1 MSIPLYLVDAFA
13 DQPFTGNPAAVC
25 LLENA
30 QDTNWMQQVAAE
42 MAQAETAFVTHRSSG
57 KALDRNSLS
66 DWDLRWFTPLTEV
79 DLCGHATLA
88 AAHVLGQLGRA
99 PMDRA
104 INFHTRSGILRA
116 TPSIAQVVLDF
127 PAVVLRPVAPPEAL
141 IPALGVQPLN
151 VWSAGPDI
159 VVEVADAALVIDLMP
174 DLEQLR
180 YCAQR
185 GIGVTARG
193 TDGADVVSRFFAP
206 AAGIPEDAVTGSLHC
221 AIGPYWARRLRRD
234 RLRCRQASPRGGWL
248 DVQIQGERVMLSGQ
262 ARTVMV
268 GAWL

>member
-25 LLENA
+25 LIESA
-30 QDTNWMQQVAAE
+30 QDTHWMQQVAAE
-42 MAQAETAFVTHRSSG
+42 MAQAETAFVIPRSSG
-57 KALDRNSLS
+57 KALERNRLN
-66 DWDLRWFTPLTEV
+66 DWNLRWFTPLTEV

-99 PMDRA
+99 PMDNA
-104 INFHTRSGILRA
+104 ISFHTRSGILRA
-116 TPSIAQVVLDF
+116 TPSISQVVLDF

-151 VWSAGPDI
+151 VWSAGPDL
-159 VVEVADAALVIDLMP
+159 VVEVADAASVIELMP
-174 DLEQLR
+174 DLEQLQH
-180 YCAQR
+180 CAQR

-262 ARTVMV
+262 ARTVMA